1 MVQQV
6 ELYVVNLLIFNRQI
20 IKLLIN
26 FNQFLDEFF
35 LLDVSLNMLKRFN
48 PVI

>member
-6 ELYVVNLLIFNRQI
+6 ELYVVNLLIFKRQV
-20 IKLLIN
+20 IKRLVN

-35 LLDVSLNMLKRFN
+35 LLDVSLNMLKRLN